1 MANLRGRKGAPL
13 GVVWLT
19 SLFFVGGVMV
29 GVLMAG
35 QWQPQAADASV
46 TPPSLAQSSS
56 NDIAATIKHMESEQ
70 AALKS
75 RLDDLRSR
83 IASTRTEADGRKAN
97 LHNVGSEAT
106 QKRMAAG
113 VVPVHGP
120 GVVARLDDSAA
131 LDVPADE
138 DASNYIIHD
147 YDLRDVLNALWI
159 AGAEAIS
166 LNGERIVSTTSL
178 YCVGST
184 IVCNITRLSPPY
196 EIHAIGDPQSLLSA
210 LRDSPQM
217 AKLNQRAEA
226 YDLPFT
232 IEQRQDV
239 LIPALAHPFEAR
251 YATISK

>member
-1 MANLRGRKGAPL
+1 
-13 GVVWLT
+13 
-19 SLFFVGGVMV
+19 MV

-46 TPPSLAQSSS
+46 AAPSLTQTSVG
-56 NDIAATIKHMESEQ
+56 DIAATINHLESEQ
-70 AALKS
+70 TALKS
-75 RLDDLRSR
+75 QLNDLRSR
-83 IASTRTEADGRKAN
+83 TASTRTEADGRKAN
-97 LHNVGSEAT
+97 LHNVGGEAE
-106 QKRMAAG
+106 QRMVAG
-113 VVPVHGP
+113 VMPVHGP

-131 LDVPADE
+131 PDVPADE

-217 AKLNQRAEA
+217 AKLNHRAEA

-232 IEQRQDV
+232 AEQRQDV
-239 LIPALAHPFEAR
+239 LIPALTHPFEAK